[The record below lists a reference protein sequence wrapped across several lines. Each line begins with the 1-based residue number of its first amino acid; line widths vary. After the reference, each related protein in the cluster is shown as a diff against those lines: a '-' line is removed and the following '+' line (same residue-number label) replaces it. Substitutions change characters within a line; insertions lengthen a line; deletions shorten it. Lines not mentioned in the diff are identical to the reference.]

1 MGNQMIRIVLAD
13 DHTIVRN
20 ALTMLLNHQP
30 DIEVIG
36 TAANS
41 QEAYDAV
48 AKLKPDIVNSQ
59 EAYDA
64 VAKLKPDI
72 VMLDISM
79 PPGESG
85 VITAGKIH
93 ADFPEVKIIMLTM
106 HADKEYLLYTVQTGV
121 SGYLLK
127 NVPEEEL
134 IEAVHT
140 VYGGSDYIS
149 KEMVPHLVDGFVN
162 RHEEGKSGYL
172 SLRERELEV
181 LSLIARGYG
190 NKEIGEKLF
199 ISVKTVESYRAK
211 IMNKLGLR
219 TRAELVEYA
228 LKKKLLQ

>member
-1 MGNQMIRIVLAD
+1 MGNRMIRIVLAD

-36 TAANS
+36 TAA
-41 QEAYDAV
+41 
-48 AKLKPDIVNSQ
+48 NSQ

>member
-20 ALTMLLNHQP
+20 ALKMLLNHQP
-30 DIEVIG
+30 DIEVVG

-41 QEAYDAV
+41 QEAYDTV
-48 AKLKPDIVNSQ
+48 AQ
-59 EAYDA
+59 
-64 VAKLKPDI
+64 LKPDI

-85 VITAGKIH
+85 VITAGKIP
-93 ADFPEVKIIMLTM
+93 ADFPDVKIIMLTM

-140 VYGGSDYIS
+140 VYAGSDYIS

-162 RHEEGKSGYL
+162 RHEEGKAGYL

-228 LKKKLLQ
+228 LRKKLLQ

>member
-1 MGNQMIRIVLAD
+1 M
-13 DHTIVRN
+13 
-20 ALTMLLNHQP
+20 
-30 DIEVIG
+30 
-36 TAANS
+36 
-41 QEAYDAV
+41 
-48 AKLKPDIVNSQ
+48 
-59 EAYDA
+59 
-64 VAKLKPDI
+64 
-72 VMLDISM
+72 
-79 PPGESG
+79 
-85 VITAGKIH
+85 
-93 ADFPEVKIIMLTM
+93 
-106 HADKEYLLYTVQTGV
+106 QTGV

>member
-36 TAANS
+36 TAA
-41 QEAYDAV
+41 
-48 AKLKPDIVNSQ
+48 NSQ

-162 RHEEGKSGYL
+162 RHEEGKSGYQ

>member
-1 MGNQMIRIVLAD
+1 MGNKMIRIVLAD

-20 ALTMLLNHQP
+20 ALKMLLNHQP

-36 TAANS
+36 TAA
-41 QEAYDAV
+41 
-48 AKLKPDIVNSQ
+48 NSQ

-162 RHEEGKSGYL
+162 RREEGKSGYL

-219 TRAELVEYA
+219 TRAELVEFA

>member
-1 MGNQMIRIVLAD
+1 V
-13 DHTIVRN
+13 
-20 ALTMLLNHQP
+20 
-30 DIEVIG
+30 G
-36 TAANS
+36 TAADS
-41 QEAYDAV
+41 QEAYRTV
-48 AKLKPDIVNSQ
+48 A
-59 EAYDA
+59 E
-64 VAKLKPDI
+64 LKPDI

-93 ADFPEVKIIMLTM
+93 TDFPDVKIIMLTM
-106 HADKEYLLYTVQTGV
+106 HADKEYLLYTVQIGV

-140 VYGGSDYIS
+140 VYAGSDYIS
-149 KEMVPHLVDGFVN
+149 KEMVPYLVEGFVN
-162 RHEEGKSGYL
+162 RHEEGKGGYL
-172 SLRERELEV
+172 SLRERELEI